1 MRRIAWVTHHLVKDE
16 PRDSALLPGL
26 YAGGA
31 EINDA
36 VMRSHAPA
44 DVEITVIGPDDWRNA
59 LNFER
64 IVITGTDRLS
74 DEALVTLAERCPLV
88 WIQHAQHQTPA
99 KAHLFQRADRFV
111 TMSALHMAHEAAWTG
126 RADTFV
132 HSPVWDTSEVNRAPK
147 EPVALWAARNHPA
160 KGRINARIIAER
172 MAVPLIELTN
182 VSREV
187 VLEHMSRAQW
197 FIHWPKEFDACPRT
211 VIEATLAGCEVI
223 TNPRL
228 VGRLEPGNPIEV
240 LQAQPPK
247 FWAMV

>member
-1 MRRIAWVTHHLVKDE
+1 MRVAWVTHHLVKDE
-16 PRDSALLPGL
+16 QRDGVLLPGL

-36 VMRSHAPA
+36 VMRSHCPDGIQIDVIAAA
-44 DVEITVIGPDDWRNA
+44 DWQTAMDY
-59 LNFER
+59 ER
-64 IVITGTDRLS
+64 VVITGTDHLT
-74 DEALVTLAERCPLV
+74 DEAMVQLATRRPLV
-88 WIQHAQHQTPA
+88 WIQHAQHRSPA
-99 KAHLFQRADRFV
+99 KAHLFQQADRFV
-111 TMSALHMAHEAAWTG
+111 TMSALHMAHEASWTG

-132 HSPVWDTSEVNRAPK
+132 HSPVWDTEEVPVAAK

-172 MAVPLIELTN
+172 MGVPLIEVTN
-182 VSREV
+182 QPREV
-187 VLEHMSRAQW
+187 VLEHMARAQL

-211 VIEATLAGCEVI
+211 VIEATLAQCEVI

-228 VGRLEPGNPIEV
+228 VGRLEPGDPKEV
-240 LQAQPPK
+240 LKAQPPK